1 MVEVHGKPDEA
12 LSDGVQCL
20 MFDEYEQM
28 VREVRQI
35 YDVISRNGAA

>member
-1 MVEVHGKPDEA
+1 
-12 LSDGVQCL
+12 

-35 YDVISRNGAA
+35 HDVISRNGAA

>member
-1 MVEVHGKPDEA
+1 
-12 LSDGVQCL
+12 

-35 YDVISRNGAA
+35 HDVISRNGAV